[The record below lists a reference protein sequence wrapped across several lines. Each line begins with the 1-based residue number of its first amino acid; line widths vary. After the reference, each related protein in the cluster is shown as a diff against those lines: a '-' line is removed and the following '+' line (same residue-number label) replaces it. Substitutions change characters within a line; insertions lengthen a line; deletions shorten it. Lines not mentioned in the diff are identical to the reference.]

1 MSAPFR
7 YARILNGLSFLIS
20 RRSAISRRIRA
31 MAGLSNPQS
40 FGLDVVVEHARASS
54 RERFCDAATYLGRP
68 IAEQAAAAARATDLR
83 RRRAGA
89 SCPGDQVLDGGG
101 GDTGGEPLAVVP

>member
-31 MAGLSNPQS
+31 MAGLSNPES
-40 FGLDVVVEHARASS
+40 VGLDVVIEHARTPAG
-54 RERFCDAATYLGRP
+54 ERFGDRVAHFRRP
-68 IAEQAAAAARATDLR
+68 IAEQAAATARTADLR
-83 RRRAGA
+83 RRGAGA
-89 SCPGDQVLDGGG
+89 ACPRDKVLDRRGR
-101 GDTGGEPLAVVP
+101 DA